1 MADTVRD
8 VIIIGGGL
16 GAWSAA
22 IYLGRNQ
29 RDSVLI
35 ELGTL
40 DGGMA
45 TGCPKLSRISESH
58 LRQEGTSAQALMQML
73 HDEVKNHVPHLRQ
86 AMREAE

>member
-40 DGGMA
+40 DGGMGTDVQNYLGFPNRISGKRGRA
-45 TGCPKLSRISESH
+45 PKL
-58 LRQEGTSAQALMQML
+58 
-73 HDEVKNHVPHLRQ
+73 
-86 AMREAE
+86 